1 MSVAAPSIP
10 NAPPLPAPRPFQR
23 AREAA
28 NRIFGYTSRPPSP
41 QNEQNN
47 AFNSV
52 NRFASLGA
60 TQNATASHRT
70 GLEIN
75 TVSINE
81 SGSHALLGG
90 KEIFK
95 TVKVDNGV
103 CVEEVNLRTAIRSTP
118 TQASGKPRQIY
129 TIDIDDV
136 AWAKGASGDY
146 VAAAT
151 SSGKIILYDL
161 GHAGLPAAQ
170 LHEHYRQVHRITFNP
185 HRGSLLLSGSQDGT
199 VRLWDV
205 RDARRHAGN
214 TQRTSTPATSKMQSK
229 SKFAGQSDSVRDVK
243 WSPTDGVDFAFGTDS
258 GWVQFWDM
266 RNLKQPKIKIPAHA
280 TACTSVDWHP
290 DGKHVV
296 SAGLE
301 KLIRVWDVS
310 SNNRKKPSWEI
321 KTPYPVSN
329 ARWRPPCESSVPGD
343 YGARQ
348 STQVVAAYDREHPVL
363 HIWDFRRPSFPF
375 REMTPHP
382 EAPTDLLWHSQ
393 DLLWTVGRDGV
404 FLQSDIQHARKVMDN
419 VSVNVAA
426 ISATGELT
434 AATMR
439 RVPKRQPNLPPPAA
453 PTSAPGD
460 QLSQIADP
468 GLISRSW
475 ADDSLDNSF
484 LSAHP
489 EMRRDRS
496 VSKGSRPSISST
508 TPPSSMSKSRVVGL
522 DQVFGQHKPHRPQQ
536 DTWRI
541 QLPHPTFHIDPA
553 VTAHIAS
560 NAAVKYEDESTSGN
574 SLANVENIFK
584 RNIKVYA
591 EAGMIDLAQTWQLA
605 GEVTL
610 MHLRRREAFYKDQE
624 DAQRAVAV
632 KINPPSKTQSDET
645 FAAPPVNLAAHAQVE
660 AEDGWIYELGGFLHE
675 LIRCNT
681 GGERMSPQTA
691 AHLILVLGPCLPET
705 RPLARKAAE
714 AAVASYTESYEAAG
728 HEAEEIPGL
737 IHRCLSHLMKSGM
750 QPLQIESIL
759 ATYHEELVRNRLFV
773 EAAELRNLCYPAFP
787 AVYENV
793 PRDTSVSLACGA
805 CGKPLALNAQ
815 GRPKC
820 EFCNVKALACPI
832 CWQAESP
839 FVDNPVGTSL
849 RSQCLL
855 CNHGGHAACLY
866 QMLVVEKVGG
876 CCTQGCLCDCSG
888 ESVE

>member
-95 TVKVDNGV
+95 TVKVENGV
-103 CVEEVNLRTAIRSTP
+103 CVEDVNLRTAIRSTP
-118 TQASGKPRQIY
+118 TQASGKPRQVY

-205 RDARRHAGN
+205 RDARRHAGS
-214 TQRTSTPATSKMQSK
+214 TQRSSTPATSKMQSK

-258 GWVQFWDM
+258 GWVQIWDM

-290 DGKHVV
+290 DGKHVA

-348 STQVVAAYDREHPVL
+348 STQVVAAYDRQHPVL
-363 HIWDFRRPSFPF
+363 HIWDFRRPAFPF

-439 RVPKRQPNLPPPAA
+439 RVPRRQPNLPPPTA

-460 QLSQIADP
+460 QLSQSADP

-496 VSKGSRPSISST
+496 VSKGSRPSISG
-508 TPPSSMSKSRVVGL
+508 TPPSLSKSRVVGL
-522 DQVFGQHKPHRPQQ
+522 DHVFGQHKPHRPQQ
-536 DTWRI
+536 DTWRM

-560 NAAVKYEDESTSGN
+560 NAAVKYQDESTSDN
-574 SLANVENIFK
+574 NLANVENIFK
-584 RNIKVYA
+584 RNVKVYA

-610 MHLRRREAFYKDQE
+610 MHLRRRENFYKARE
-624 DAQRAVAV
+624 ESQRAVAV
-632 KINPPSKTQSDET
+632 KINTPSKTQSADT
-645 FAAPPVNLAAHAQVE
+645 FAAPPSNLAPHARVE
-660 AEDGWIYELGGFLHE
+660 AEEGWIYELGGFLRE

-705 RPLARKAAE
+705 RPLSRKAAE
-714 AAVASYTESYEAAG
+714 AAVASYTEAYEAAG
-728 HEAEEIPGL
+728 HETDEIPGL
-737 IHRCLSHLMKSGM
+737 IHRCLSHLTKSGL
-750 QPLQIESIL
+750 QPLQVESIL
-759 ATYHEELVRNRLFV
+759 ATYHEELLRNRLFV
-773 EAAELRNLCYPAFP
+773 EAAELRNLCHPAFP
-787 AVYENV
+787 AVYDQV
-793 PRDTSVSLACGA
+793 PRDFSVSLACGA
-805 CGKPLALNAQ
+805 CGKPLALNVL
-815 GRPKC
+815 GKPKC
-820 EFCNVKALACPI
+820 DFCAAKPLACPV

-839 FVDNPVGTSL
+839 FVDNPVGPSL

-855 CNHGGHAACLY
+855 CNHGGHAACMY

-876 CCTQGCLCDCSG
+876 CPTQGCLCDCSG
-888 ESVE
+888 ESAE